1 MNVHA
6 EYTHDNDEREF
17 GTRMLDIELQQSEL
31 RGELIRNEGINQ
43 NLMRPS
49 DRACGSSTDPKDTCA
64 GSTATRLYHASCLL
78 NQ

>member
-1 MNVHA
+1 
-6 EYTHDNDEREF
+6 
-17 GTRMLDIELQQSEL
+17 MLDVELQRSEF

-49 DRACGSSTDPKDTCA
+49 DRARGSSTDPKDTRA
-64 GSTATRLYHASCLL
+64 GSTAARLYHASCPL